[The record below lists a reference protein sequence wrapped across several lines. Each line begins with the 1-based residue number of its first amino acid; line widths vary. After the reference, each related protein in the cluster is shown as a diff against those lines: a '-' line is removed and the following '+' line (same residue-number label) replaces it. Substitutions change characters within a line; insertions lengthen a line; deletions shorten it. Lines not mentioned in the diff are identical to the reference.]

1 MLKRKIYLLRHGE
14 IDQSYRGRFVGQ
26 TDLPL
31 TDTGE
36 FQARFWEHE
45 LCGEQFGAIYCSDL
59 VRSQNTAKIIAAL
72 RGISIE
78 VTPELREI
86 NLGEWDGLP
95 VSDIKSH
102 FPDEWRMRGENLASY
117 RPPGGESFSDLASR
131 VVPVFGSIVK
141 NAEGN
146 LLIVAH
152 AGVNRVILCHA
163 LGMPLANLFN
173 ICQDYGCM
181 NILELSGDSFRL
193 KTMNILP
200 SVRACKSTIAVCP

>member
-14 IDQSYRGRFVGQ
+14 IDRIYRGRFVGQ

-36 FQARFWEHE
+36 FQARFWKQE
-45 LCGEQFGAIYCSDL
+45 LSEVLFSTIHCSDL
-59 VRSQNTAKIIAAL
+59 VRSQNTAQIIAAS
-72 RGISIE
+72 RGIPIE
-78 VTPELREI
+78 VTPEFREI

-95 VSDIKSH
+95 ISDIKSH
-102 FPDEWRMRGENLASY
+102 FPDEWRMRGENLESY

-141 NAEGN
+141 NAEGGN

-163 LGMPLANLFN
+163 LGMPLANLFR

-181 NILELSGDSFRL
+181 NILELSGSSLRL
-193 KTMNILP
+193 KAMNMLP
-200 SVRACKSTIAVCP
+200 RGQARRFKLAHD

>member
-14 IDQSYRGRFVGQ
+14 IDQSYRGWFVGQ

-36 FQARFWEHE
+36 FQARFWENE

-102 FPDEWRMRGENLASY
+102 FPDEWRMRGENLESY

-181 NILELSGDSFRL
+181 NILELSGSSLRL
-193 KTMNILP
+193 KAMNILP
-200 SVRACKSTIAVCP
+200 SVRTCK

>member
-1 MLKRKIYLLRHGE
+1 MMKRKIYLLRHGE
-14 IDQSYRGRFVGQ
+14 IDRSYQGRFVGQ

-36 FQARFWEHE
+36 LQARFWEHE
-45 LCGEQFGAIYCSDL
+45 LSEALFSRIHCSDL
-59 VRSQNTAKIIAAL
+59 ARSLNTAQIIAGSN
-72 RGISIE
+72 RIPIE
-78 VTPELREI
+78 ITPELREI

-102 FPDEWRMRGENLASY
+102 FPDEWRTRGENLASY

-131 VVPVFGSIVK
+131 VVPVFVSIVK

-146 LLIVAH
+146 LLIVGH

-163 LGMPLANLFN
+163 LGMPLANLFR

-193 KTMNILP
+193 KTMNILS
-200 SVRACKSTIAVCP
+200 SVRSCKPTIAVRP

>member
-200 SVRACKSTIAVCP
+200 SVRTCKSTIAVCP

>member
-102 FPDEWRMRGENLASY
+102 FPDEWRMRGENLESY

>member
-36 FQARFWEHE
+36 FQARFWENE
-45 LCGEQFGAIYCSDL
+45 LSGEQFGAIYCSDL
-59 VRSQNTAKIIAAL
+59 ARSQNTARIIAAL
-72 RGISIE
+72 REISIE

-95 VSDIKSH
+95 VSDIKSY
-102 FPDEWRMRGENLASY
+102 FPDEWRMRGENLESY

-141 NAEGN
+141 NAVGN

-181 NILELSGDSFRL
+181 NILELSGSSLRL
-193 KTMNILP
+193 KAMNILP
-200 SVRACKSTIAVCP
+200 SVRTCK